1 MKHKTAVWLEDK
13 SWHRVRN
20 EMLLSPAFRS
30 ASHTQRSMV
39 FTLLSELGRHSGKG
53 NGNLIFTNTDW
64 EEFGF
69 SRSIIK
75 PNLNVLV
82 ALGFIAYKA
91 GRPGLKGYGK
101 ARRYRLTFLPILD
114 PDGKEIEAPT
124 DEWARF
130 DTTKDA
136 RAAIQR
142 AKKRAQVVKT
152 GADFEPLY
160 RSADFEPL
168 SEEAQPMSEA
178 EKPMNIELACSEI
191 EPLSTS
197 GLTSSQHTRLA
208 WVVRGDP
215 QGLRRV
221 QVRVAA

>member
-1 MKHKTAVWLEDK
+1 
-13 SWHRVRN
+13 
-20 EMLLSPAFRS
+20 
-30 ASHTQRSMV
+30 MV
-39 FTLLSELGRHSGKG
+39 FTLMSELGRHSGKD

-75 PNLNVLV
+75 PNLNALV
-82 ALGFIAYKA
+82 TLGFIAYKA

-101 ARRYRLTFLPILD
+101 ARRYRLIFLPILD

-168 SEEAQPMSEA
+168 SGEAQLMSEA
-178 EKPMNIELACSEI
+178 EKPMNIEPACSEI

-197 GLTSSQHTRLA
+197 EPTSPPATRLV
-208 WVVRGDP
+208 WVARADP
-215 QGLRRV
+215 RGLRRV
-221 QVRVAA
+221 RVRVAA